1 MKLTK
6 KKTYMDDYAVQHCL
20 YAKKTHGNP
29 DMHMH
34 NAHAQG
40 GTVDRKRWLHRFIL
54 HSARRATGQDDL
66 VDNAYSTIRTSHIL
80 RHRDL
85 CDTVLPTLARC

>member
-1 MKLTK
+1 MLRLGGTPLTIQNGPDMKLTK

-40 GTVDRKRWLHRFIL
+40 V
-54 HSARRATGQDDL
+54 Q
-66 VDNAYSTIRTSHIL
+66 
-80 RHRDL
+80 
-85 CDTVLPTLARC
+85 